1 MLHFDP
7 GASTS
12 TLSDLTQCTLHFVKK
27 VQTSYVLVDSCSD
40 KKKYKL
46 QTVAILRFG
55 EILDIS
61 NYDAKWQDMKIE
73 CSDMKFVKKLRDC
86 SFCSYETF
94 IELEI

>member
-7 GASTS
+7 CASTS
-12 TLSDLTQCTLHFVKK
+12 TLSDLTQCTLHFDEK

-61 NYDAKWQDMKIE
+61 NYDAK
-73 CSDMKFVKKLRDC
+73 
-86 SFCSYETF
+86 
-94 IELEI
+94 